1 MNGGPGGGAA
11 PDGGLGHGRDG
22 GTDGD
27 VRDSRGGG
35 PGHGRDGDVRDG
47 RDGATRPDPGG
58 DRMLGMGFWSR
69 MERRGPGVV
78 TVAGRAVRAGS
89 RVRLRPSPLK
99 RADIMDLVLD
109 GRVAVVESVEQDDEG
124 AFHVAV
130 TLDDDPGRDLG
141 EARMPGHRFFYA
153 ADEIEPL
160 DERAEAAPPT
170 RILVA
175 GIGNVFFGDDG
186 FGVEVV
192 RRLSALPRPGGVD
205 VVDFG
210 IRGMDLA
217 YALQRDYD
225 LAILVDA
232 APRGEAPG
240 TLTVLEPDLSEGGP
254 GGDTAREAAEAEGPQ
269 VEGPQVEGHGMDP
282 VKVLRLAAELGRLP
296 GRVVVVCCEP
306 AVAPSGEAD
315 EDVLVELSAP
325 VREAAGHAVRLVMD
339 MIAEN
344 AGPASRPPH
353 PEGGDMT

>member
-1 MNGGPGGGAA
+1 
-11 PDGGLGHGRDG
+11 
-22 GTDGD
+22 
-27 VRDSRGGG
+27 
-35 PGHGRDGDVRDG
+35 
-47 RDGATRPDPGG
+47 
-58 DRMLGMGFWSR
+58 
-69 MERRGPGVV
+69 
-78 TVAGRAVRAGS
+78 
-89 RVRLRPSPLK
+89 
-99 RADIMDLVLD
+99 
-109 GRVAVVESVEQDDEG
+109 
-124 AFHVAV
+124 
-130 TLDDDPGRDLG
+130 
-141 EARMPGHRFFYA
+141 MPGHRFFYA

-160 DERAEAAPPT
+160 DERAEAPPAV

-186 FGVEVV
+186 FGVEVA
-192 RRLSALPRPGGVD
+192 RRLSALPLPGGVD

-232 APRGEAPG
+232 APRGQAPG
-240 TLTVLEPDLSEGGP
+240 TLTVLEPDLSGDGGA
-254 GGDTAREAAEAEGPQ
+254 AREAARAD
-269 VEGPQVEGHGMDP
+269 GHGMDP
-282 VKVLRLAAELGRLP
+282 VTVLRLAAELGRLP

-306 AVAPSGEAD
+306 AVAPSGGPD

-353 PEGGDMT
+353 AEGGDMA

>member
-1 MNGGPGGGAA
+1 MNGEYPG
-11 PDGGLGHGRDG
+11 
-22 GTDGD
+22 
-27 VRDSRGGG
+27 
-35 PGHGRDGDVRDG
+35 
-47 RDGATRPDPGG
+47 PGG
-58 DRMLGMGFWSR
+58 DRMVGLGFWAR

-89 RVRLRPSPLK
+89 RVRLRPSPMK
-99 RADIMDLVLD
+99 RTDIMDLVLD

-160 DERAEAAPPT
+160 DERDGAAPAA

-186 FGVEVV
+186 FGVEVA
-192 RRLSALPRPGGVD
+192 RRLSALPLPAGVD

-232 APRGEAPG
+232 APRGQAPG
-240 TLTVLEPDLSEGGP
+240 TLTVLEPDLSPDAGAGA
-254 GGDTAREAAEAEGPQ
+254 GDGAARPAAQAD
-269 VEGPQVEGHGMDP
+269 GHGMDP

-306 AVAPSGEAD
+306 AVAPSGEPD

-353 PEGGDMT
+353 PEGGDMA

>member
-1 MNGGPGGGAA
+1 
-11 PDGGLGHGRDG
+11 
-22 GTDGD
+22 
-27 VRDSRGGG
+27 
-35 PGHGRDGDVRDG
+35 
-47 RDGATRPDPGG
+47 
-58 DRMLGMGFWSR
+58 
-69 MERRGPGVV
+69 
-78 TVAGRAVRAGS
+78 
-89 RVRLRPSPLK
+89 
-99 RADIMDLVLD
+99 
-109 GRVAVVESVEQDDEG
+109 
-124 AFHVAV
+124 
-130 TLDDDPGRDLG
+130 
-141 EARMPGHRFFYA
+141 MPGHRFFYA

-160 DERAEAAPPT
+160 DEQAEAAPAA

-186 FGVEVV
+186 FGVEVA
-192 RRLSALPRPGGVD
+192 RRLSALPQPPGVD

-217 YALQRDYD
+217 YALQRDYG

-232 APRGEAPG
+232 APRGQAPG
-240 TLTVLEPDLSEGGP
+240 TLTVLEPDLSEDGP
-254 GGDTAREAAEAEGPQ
+254 GGDAAEAEPRRP
-269 VEGPQVEGHGMDP
+269 ERPRVEGHGMDP

-315 EDVLVELSAP
+315 EDVLVELSGP

-353 PEGGDMT
+353 PEGGDMA